1 MMKVI
6 NLFAGP
12 GAGKST
18 TAAGLFYLM
27 KNAGMNVE
35 LVTEYAKDLTWE
47 KRFDMLTDQLYV
59 LAKQNRRLQRLE
71 DQVDFVVT
79 DSPILLSY
87 HYVTPDY
94 LPLHFRNLVIELWD
108 QYDNYNIVI
117 ERVKPY
123 LKKGRSQDEDEAKKI
138 DIKINKM
145 LSDLKIE
152 TVGFEG
158 DGYCPQSIF
167 DSYVF
172 KKMIEQSK

>member
-123 LKKGRSQDEDEAKKI
+123 LKKGRSQDEDEAKEI

-158 DGYCPQSIF
+158 DRYCPQSIF

>member
-1 MMKVI
+1 MG
-6 NLFAGP
+6 GP
-12 GAGKST
+12 GCGKST

-47 KRFDMLTDQLYV
+47 KRFDMLTDQLYI
-59 LAKQNRRLQRLE
+59 LAKQNRRLHRLQ
-71 DQVDFVVT
+71 DQVEYVVT

-94 LPLHFRNLVIELWD
+94 LPLHFRNLVIELWN
-108 QYDNYNIVI
+108 QYDNVNIVI

-123 LKKGRSQDEDEAKKI
+123 LKKGRSQDESEARLI

-145 LSDLKIE
+145 LQDLKILY
-152 TVGFEG
+152 TVFKG
-158 DGYCPQSIF
+158 DKNCPQYIF
-167 DSYVF
+167 DGLDDVMLAQ
-172 KKMIEQSK
+172 KQHN